1 MYTYVSFSG
10 VFNGPSSHP
19 AIHEHCRM
27 HLCLETFSDTATM
40 PFSCQTKLLS
50 KHVVCM
56 SQGPGRKTDGL
67 FKRGN

>member
-1 MYTYVSFSG
+1 MYPLLFQEYLRAQ
-10 VFNGPSSHP
+10 SSHP
-19 AIHEHCRM
+19 AFHEYYRM

-50 KHVVCM
+50 KYVVCM
-56 SQGPGRKTDGL
+56 SQGPDRKTDGL